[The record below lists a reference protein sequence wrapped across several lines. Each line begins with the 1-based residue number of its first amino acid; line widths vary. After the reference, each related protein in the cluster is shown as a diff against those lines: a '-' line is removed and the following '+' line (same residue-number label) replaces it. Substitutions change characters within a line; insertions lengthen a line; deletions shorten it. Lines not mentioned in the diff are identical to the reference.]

1 MAHPVQLQAE
11 LLELTPVGA
20 YHRMVLRAPGVAER
34 VRPGHFAALA
44 VGGPES
50 AMLLRRAFTIH
61 RADPAAETVSLLV
74 DARDRGTREL
84 LRYRPGDP
92 VDLIA
97 PLGTAFPLPA
107 GPLTALLVA
116 GDHGGAALF
125 PLAELIRAAGG
136 SVGFILGAATAAR
149 LYGVDQAQA
158 LTPDVLVTTEDGS
171 SGIKGRATLPL
182 AEALKAIGAEAVYSC
197 GPMELL
203 AEVSGIATGEG
214 VRGFCAVQ
222 TDMAC
227 GIGVCLSCVLPAVG
241 EDGVSRFVRAC
252 VEGPCF
258 DGSRIRWSDLGS
270 VPADLY
276 GAVAMGASE

>member
-11 LLELTPVGA
+11 ILELTPVGA
-20 YHRMVLRAPGVAER
+20 YSRILLRAPGVAER
-34 VRPGHFAALA
+34 VQPGHFAALA

-50 AMLLRRAFTIH
+50 ATLLRRAFSIH
-61 RADPAAETVSLLV
+61 RADPAAGTISLLV
-74 DARDRGTREL
+74 DARGRGTREL
-84 LRYRPGDP
+84 LRQRPGES

-116 GDHGGAALF
+116 GDYGGAPLF
-125 PLAELIRAAGG
+125 PLAERITGGGG

-171 SGIKGRATLPL
+171 SGIKGQVTLPL
-182 AEALKAIGAEAVYSC
+182 AEALKAIGAQAVYSC
-197 GPMELL
+197 GPMGML
-203 AEVSGIATGEG
+203 AEVTGIATAEG
-214 VRGFCAVQ
+214 VRSFCSVQ
-222 TDMAC
+222 ADMAC
-227 GIGVCLSCVLPAVG
+227 GIGVCLTCVLPAVG
-241 EDGVSRFVRAC
+241 EDGISRFVRAC

-258 DGSRIRWSDLGS
+258 DGSRIRWSELGE
-270 VPADLY
+270 VPADLH
-276 GAVAMGASE
+276 GAAAMGGRE